1 MEDLNQFVPNVHFEK
16 IPIKNLVSN
25 QKYQRNLS
33 QSHIARAAANFDLY
47 QINPVKVSR
56 RDGVNYVFN
65 GQHTIEIVALVSGS
79 RDTPVWCMIYEELV
93 YEHEADIFA
102 NQQKFVKPLSPYEVF
117 LANLEAG
124 NDDQLIIRDLV
135 ESCADRNG
143 KIETILRCVTLLCN
157 ERCDQVSKRFAG
169 ADFRF
174 ADGDLFSGE
183 PKVHVLAEFDLI
195 LTNGES
201 ILGKD
206 RAEDGFNRFQRI
218 VDDYIQ
224 IPFVACVFD
233 GVKHHRRHAVITAG
247 IEEIV
252 FSSAG
257 NLGAVSRHAVQGDIP
272 CGVFDKEMI
281 DDKPSFKGEVVN
293 GSVVGFIRV
302 YEVLQRIAVVIC
314 DFKHVED
321 PPSLGVFGSRMVC
334 RSVTAPAQ

>member
-1 MEDLNQFVPNVHFEK
+1 MIGHLIINGAL
-16 IPIKNLVSN
+16 IIGCL
-25 QKYQRNLS
+25 
-33 QSHIARAAANFDLY
+33 HIA
-47 QINPVKVSR
+47 
-56 RDGVNYVFN
+56 GVTAVISVFAM
-65 GQHTIEIVALVSGS
+65 VASAL
-79 RDTPVWCMIYEELV
+79 D
-93 YEHEADIFA
+93 
-102 NQQKFVKPLSPYEVF
+102 
-117 LANLEAG
+117 ANLAFDGGGHVPQIEVKSP
-124 NDDQLIIRDLV
+124 NSDFIRREVVQHVPVLLLMIHDLV
-135 ESCADRNG
+135 EVIVVAGFAEVMLFAFANHSTERVLDQTVILKHAGELRHFLFYDHLLELDTGCADRNG

-224 IPFVACVFD
+224 IPLVAGVFD
-233 GVKHHRRHAVITAG
+233 GVKHHRRHAVISAG

-281 DDKPSFKGEVVN
+281 DDKPSLKGEVVN
-293 GSVVGFIRV
+293 GSVVGFIRI